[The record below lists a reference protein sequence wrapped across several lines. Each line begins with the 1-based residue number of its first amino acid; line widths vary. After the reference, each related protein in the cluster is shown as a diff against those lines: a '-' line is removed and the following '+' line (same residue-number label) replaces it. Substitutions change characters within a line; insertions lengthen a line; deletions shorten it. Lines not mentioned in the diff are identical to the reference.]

1 MKRPMVIVLIVG
13 LVGVLVVPPVI
24 VTPRPDE
31 SGSTGQPKPPKE
43 KVALM

>member
-13 LVGVLVVPPVI
+13 LVGVLVVPPVLPP
-24 VTPRPDE
+24 TMPPE
-31 SGSTGQPKPPKE
+31 GSGGQPEPPKE